1 MERLLSAAMSSQM
14 SGYRRMSTL
23 LKQKIADRWQF
34 TTGYARDIP
43 KENNGVPLLFF
54 SSGSRGAGNG
64 DMFIL
69 WLLLPVIIA
78 SFGAL
83 HCAAWNFP
91 FRTEVEQNLWRSSA
105 LVMVTAPFATCYMD
119 LISHKFAVSFGFSHF
134 VREATIAHGIIWL
147 VIHMISRCYIM
158 VESLVS
164 LRALPPSSFT
174 VIAWTSFLPH
184 L

>member
-1 MERLLSAAMSSQM
+1 MNSQLT
-14 SGYRRMSTL
+14 GYRRISAL

-43 KENNGVPLLFF
+43 KENNGAPILFF
-54 SSGSRGAGNG
+54 SSASRGGDDG

-69 WLLLPVIIA
+69 WLFLPVIIA

-91 FRTEVEQNLWRSSA
+91 FRTVVEQNLWRSSA
-105 LVMVTAPFATCYMD
+105 LVMVAAPFATCYMD
-119 LISHKFAVSFGFSHF
+119 LISHKFAVSPEYSHV
-134 VREATIAHGIIWL
+134 VREATIAHGIVWI
-147 VIHMISRCYIM
+147 VIHMVSRCFVMI
-158 VESLVS
+158 ESLIS
-164 LRALPPSSFT
+164 LRALPPSSFS
-174 VIAWTSFLPH
+174 VIQWTSFLPH